1 MSSRLLYPL
10 SFALLPSILVGLVAL
25 PFTSAQTVIAACLLA
40 YAIVIATEFP
50 VHLFLHRQQLQLTL
64 SLRLMAVIMRLLF
77 AVVCVSLC
85 ASAYTEAFIL
95 IFCVTLSLTIMVD
108 AALIVY
114 RSQEPVHA

>member
-1 MSSRLLYPL
+1 M
-10 SFALLPSILVGLVAL
+10 LVGLVAL
-25 PFTSAQTVIAACLLA
+25 PFVAIETILAACLLA
-40 YAIVIATEFP
+40 YVIVVATEAP
-50 VHLFLHRQQLQLTL
+50 VHLFLNKQQLQLTL

-77 AVVCVSLC
+77 AVVCVSLF

-95 IFCVTLSLTIMVD
+95 IFCVNLSLTIMLD